1 MILNNLVQ
9 RLSADVEKL
18 TQGYETAILSA
29 AILLFLVVIIFFI
42 VIWSYVDPYEKA
54 RKELQTQNRPNPLV
68 TFFVAVRNDELAIVD
83 CVESMLNQT
92 YLNREI
98 FVVDD
103 ASDDGTS
110 NVLKQRFGDNPEI
123 NIIYLKKN
131 VGKKRALAK
140 AIKVSKGEIFAF
152 TDSDSI
158 WKEDA
163 IERIV
168 AIFENEPEV
177 GAISGHCNAKNANS
191 NLLTRM
197 QDTWY
202 EKQYRLRKGFESVFR
217 SVSCV
222 SGPLACYR
230 RSAVY
235 NYIPRWTND
244 KFLGKEFRFATDRVM
259 TGFVLCGSE
268 LGPKIKNE
276 YSHSSFVKDEDYPN
290 RDWDIVYCNS
300 AKSWTIVPETMDK
313 IISQKIR
320 WNKSFI
326 RNLFFTGK
334 FYWKKPFLPALY
346 YYLHVLYVFTSP
358 ILIALALAFLLLN
371 GFFLVLIVC
380 FIGYSLLS
388 SMMMLVLAPGKI
400 GRLESTIGM
409 LLHHLILSWLIFY
422 SIATINEMK
431 WVRDTLGED
440 K

>member
-1 MILNNLVQ
+1 MMVNNLVQ
-9 RLSADVEKL
+9 RLSADIEKL
-18 TQGYETAILSA
+18 TLGHELAILSVAIPLIFA
-29 AILLFLVVIIFFI
+29 AIIFFI
-42 VIWSYVDPYEKA
+42 VVWSYVDPYKKA
-54 RKELQTQNRPNPLV
+54 RKELPTQNRLNPLV
-68 TFFVAVRNDELAIVD
+68 TLFVAVRNDELAIVD

-92 YLNREI
+92 YVNREI

-103 ASDDGTS
+103 ASDDETS

-230 RSAVY
+230 RSAIY

-290 RDWDIVYCNS
+290 KDWDVVYCNS

-334 FYWKKPFLPALY
+334 FYWKKPLPTALY
-346 YYLHVLYVFTSP
+346 YYLQIIFVFVYP
-358 ILIALALAFLLLN
+358 LLITTLVALLLLN
-371 GFFLVLIVC
+371 D
-380 FIGYSLLS
+380 YSLLLAVCFMGYAVLS
-388 SMMMLVLAPGKI
+388 AIMTSVLASENKKMYEPITGI
-400 GRLESTIGM
+400 
-409 LLHHLILSWLIFY
+409 LLYHLLFQWLIFY
-422 SIATINEMK
+422 SIATIRNMNWKRES
-431 WVRDTLGED
+431 VREI
-440 K
+440 